1 MDEQYFKE
9 KYSNIPTHYI
19 PAFHPNEKVEI
30 KEGRGDYILFH
41 GDLSVK
47 DNEQAAVFLI
57 EKIMQKVGYQLIIA
71 GLNPSKKLETLVL
84 ENKNVALKANV
95 SNEEM
100 ESLIKNAHVNILLS
114 FQSAGMKLKLLNALF
129 KGRFCVVN
137 DFMVKNTGLE
147 DLCSVGELAVDFQKL
162 LTEVFQKEFS
172 QSEISKRKERLE
184 MGFSNQEMARE
195 VKGIIF

>member
-1 MDEQYFKE
+1 
-9 KYSNIPTHYI
+9 
-19 PAFHPNEKVEI
+19 
-30 KEGRGDYILFH
+30 
-41 GDLSVK
+41 
-47 DNEQAAVFLI
+47 
-57 EKIMQKVGYQLIIA
+57 
-71 GLNPSKKLETLVL
+71 
-84 ENKNVALKANV
+84 
-95 SNEEM
+95 
-100 ESLIKNAHVNILLS
+100 
-114 FQSAGMKLKLLNALF
+114 
-129 KGRFCVVN
+129 VN